1 MALGRKNIKHWTW
14 IYDRH
19 RPMQFLY
26 FWPLLAPLTQ
36 TQQPIHTYSRARC
49 MALRG
54 TCLKLFQLLGIPLLS
69 TACPRSITFPNNTT
83 RPDNQSTK
91 YKVSGLL
98 FLRHVWDIEEIPF
111 YKVAKGSCAE
121 ARGYSRLWTIWMW
134 GARPKTPSVVGVHTQ
149 VEIIHIPFSSLVSL
163 EESDYI
169 YNCYLSTTAIT
180 ETADGCD
187 LPLRSS
193 LKSEPSSISAR
204 TK

>member
-36 TQQPIHTYSRARC
+36 TQQPIHTHSRARS

-54 TCLKLFQLLGIPLLS
+54 TCLKLFQLLAIPLFS
-69 TACPRSITFPNNTT
+69 TDCPQSITFPNNTT

-98 FLRHVWDIEEIPF
+98 FLRCVWDVEEIPF
-111 YKVAKGSCAE
+111 YKVAKGSCEE
-121 ARGYSRLWTIWMW
+121 ARGYSLLWTTCRW
-134 GARPKTPSVVGVHTQ
+134 GARPKTPSVVCVH
-149 VEIIHIPFSSLVSL
+149 I
-163 EESDYI
+163 
-169 YNCYLSTTAIT
+169 
-180 ETADGCD
+180 
-187 LPLRSS
+187 R
-193 LKSEPSSISAR
+193 
-204 TK
+204 